1 MEKRFALFLV
11 LSALILFTHLTV
23 QNFLHPPKPADLQ
36 PAEVAEGGA
45 PKPAAE
51 PAKGVADGPAA
62 KPKPPP
68 AGPKAEQAAPAKP
81 EAAAKKSPPAISA
94 PPVAVP
100 SQWVTLGSMALQSPY
115 RLLVTLHNRGA
126 GIERIELVQRTA
138 TGRFRFQDLEQASG
152 YLGHLALSD
161 EPEGKGCRVNV
172 VGPGTPAAAAKPQSL
187 GVPNGLRAGDVIRRI
202 DSTTVRD
209 TIDWDRFLAGTKPGQ
224 TVQIAVARTAAAG
237 QPQEQLLTATLTSAP
252 LTLVY
257 PEIQPRSGL
266 PAPLSFLLTLE
277 SIGDTSIPRG
287 GEEIDKLPSLRDSN
301 WQVRMLEDD
310 PTGPG
315 VEFKFIL
322 SEDDLQAIGGQGSL
336 ELIKRYRLAKTP
348 PGELANSSFP
358 SYHLQLEVEVLNR
371 GQQPQQL
378 AYRLDGSNGLP
389 LEGWWYLSKIHPRM
403 FAAAG
408 ARDVIWNTP
417 ATGHGLIGG
426 SKIFA
431 DAKEALEKN
440 QPLNIALWADPQP
453 QPLSY
458 VGVDTQYFATVLEPK
473 QSETAPPMLFKQ
485 ALALPVGEIDPDDKS
500 RHKTTDVSFRLISP
514 THTVPAGGAWKQEFT
529 VFAGPKQPALLTAYN
544 LERCIEYGWFRTIA
558 KFLGSILHVF
568 ESLPGVNYGLAIILL
583 TVLVRSCMFPL
594 SRKAAKNAQMMQEL
608 APEMKRIAE
617 KYKDD
622 MQKRAAAQKELFAK
636 HNYNP
641 FGGCLLMFIQ
651 LPIFIGLYR
660 ALSVDIE
667 LRQASLIPGLPW
679 CSNLAGP
686 DMLWYWKPY
695 LPAFLA
701 GENGWLGPY
710 LNVLPIVT
718 IVLFL
723 LQQKMFMPP
732 ATDEQTRMQQQMM
745 KFMMIFMGLLFF
757 RVPSGLCVYFIASS
771 LWSVAERKML
781 PPVGPAAKPAAAG
794 PKAPSLWNRVA
805 AKFGSVDDSD
815 RARAERRQRKKR

>member
-1 MEKRFALFLV
+1 MEKRFALFLI

-23 QNFLHPPKPADLQ
+23 QNLLHPPQPPEQKP
-36 PAEVAEGGA
+36 PEVAEGA
-45 PKPAAE
+45 AKPAVKPAAE
-51 PAKGVADGPAA
+51 PAQGGEAA
-62 KPKPPP
+62 KSKPPQAGTAAKEPGLAEP
-68 AGPKAEQAAPAKP
+68 A
-81 EAAAKKSPPAISA
+81 AAAKKPEPAISA
-94 PPVAVP
+94 PPVEVP
-100 SQWVTLGSMALQSPY
+100 AQRVTLGSMAPESPY

-126 GIERIELVQRTA
+126 GVERIELVQRTA

-161 EPEGKGCRVNV
+161 EPGGKGCRVHV
-172 VGPGTPAAAAKPQSL
+172 VGPGTPAAVAKVQSP
-187 GVPNGLRAGDVIRRI
+187 GTGDGLRAGDVIRRI
-202 DSTTVRD
+202 DSATVRD
-209 TIDWDRFLAGTKPGQ
+209 TVDWDRYLAGTKPGQ
-224 TVQIAVARTAAAG
+224 TVQIAVARAAGAG
-237 QPQEQLLTATLTSAP
+237 QPKEHLLTATLTSPP

-257 PEIQPRSGL
+257 PEIQPKSGL
-266 PAPLSFLLTLE
+266 PAPLSFLCTLE

-287 GEEIDKLPSLRDSN
+287 AEEIEQLPKLRDSN
-301 WQVRMLEDD
+301 WQVRMLDD
-310 PTGPG
+310 DATGPG
-315 VEFKFIL
+315 VEFKFVL
-322 SEDDLQAIGGQGSL
+322 TEADLQTVGGQGSL

-348 PGELANSSFP
+348 PQELANSSFP
-358 SYHLQLEVEVLNR
+358 SYHLQLELEIRNP
-371 GQQPQQL
+371 GDNPQQL
-378 AYRLDGSNGLP
+378 AYRLDGSSGLP
-389 LEGWWYLSKIHPRM
+389 LEGWWYLAKIHPRM

-426 SKIFA
+426 SKIYS

-440 QPLNIALWADPQP
+440 QPWNIPLWADPQP
-453 QPLSY
+453 QPLGY

-473 QSETAPPMLFKQ
+473 QDESAPPMLFKQ

-500 RHKTTDVSFRLISP
+500 KHKTTNVSFRLISP
-514 THTVPAGGAWKQEFT
+514 THTVPAGGVWKQEFT
-529 VFAGPKQPALLTAYN
+529 LFAGPKQPALLTAYN

-558 KFLGSILHVF
+558 KFLGAILHVF

-617 KYKDD
+617 KHKDD

-641 FGGCLLMFIQ
+641 FGGCLLMFLQ

-660 ALSVDIE
+660 ALSVDLE
-667 LRQASLIPGLPW
+667 LRQASLIPGLHW

-732 ATDEQTRMQQQMM
+732 ATDEQTRLQQQMM
-745 KFMMIFMGLLFF
+745 KFMMVFMGLLFF

-781 PPVGPAAKPAAAG
+781 PPVGQPAKPAPAG
-794 PKAPSLWNRVA
+794 PKPASVWDRVA
-805 AKFGSVDDSD
+805 AKFGAEDDSD
-815 RARAERRQRKKR
+815 KARAMRRQRKKR